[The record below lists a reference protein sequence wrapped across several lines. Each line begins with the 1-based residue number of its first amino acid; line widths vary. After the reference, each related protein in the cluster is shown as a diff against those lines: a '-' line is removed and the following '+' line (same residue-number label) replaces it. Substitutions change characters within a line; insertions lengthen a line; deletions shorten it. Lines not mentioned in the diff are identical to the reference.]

1 MGPIHRGHRCRRRPG
16 FKVRKAPAAT
26 SVHHIVHPSSRTQHF
41 SYSASRYSYSKR
53 SSIVIR
59 PRGKQVTANRLN
71 RRSASPQFKQ
81 PSSTSTVSLS
91 TVSLS
96 TSTTKSD
103 AIHDPGD
110 DPSKMGFGPHAMR
123 RDSSLQPRFAAGLVR
138 SVFRLAGKY
147 ARSSALASG

>member
-59 PRGKQVTANRLN
+59 PIGKEVTANRLN

-91 TVSLS
+91 T
-96 TSTTKSD
+96 STTRSD
-103 AIHDPGD
+103 PIYDPGD
-110 DPSKMGFGPHAMR
+110 ELSKMGFGPHAMR

>member
-1 MGPIHRGHRCRRRPG
+1 LRSPPRRP
-16 FKVRKAPAAT
+16 VRPSRLERFYELQNFLSWIIPAWDRSTVVTDVAGD
-26 SVHHIVHPSSRTQHF
+26 QD
-41 SYSASRYSYSKR
+41 SK
-53 SSIVIR
+53 S
-59 PRGKQVTANRLN
+59 GKQVTANRLN
-71 RRSASPQFKQ
+71 RRSASPQSKQ

-103 AIHDPGD
+103 AIYDPGD
-110 DPSKMGFGPHAMR
+110 DPSKMGFGPHAMGR
-123 RDSSLQPRFAAGLVR
+123 ESSLQPRFAAGLVR

>member
-1 MGPIHRGHRCRRRPG
+1 LQPAWNLPSAPRRPMRPSRLEW
-16 FKVRKAPAAT
+16 FCELQNFLSWIIPAWDRSTVVTDVAGD
-26 SVHHIVHPSSRTQHF
+26 QD
-41 SYSASRYSYSKR
+41 SK
-53 SSIVIR
+53 S
-59 PRGKQVTANRLN
+59 GKQVTANRLN

-81 PSSTSTVSLS
+81 PSSTS